1 MERFSNKTAVAPTA
15 SISIICGG
23 SSPGIEPIA
32 ANVFAH
38 KTLSGTFTVRN
49 RHLKIML
56 EEKGQDNDEVW
67 LSILSNRGSVQHLD
81 FLSDQ
86 EKDVYKTAFEIDQR
100 WLIDLAG
107 DRSQMID
114 QAQSLNVFLPA
125 DSDKSYLHEVHY
137 AAWKKGVKSLYYCT
151 SLSLQRAENSSNQP
165 DQVEVK
171 TLDDIAAE
179 SNPNDY
185 DECLAC
191 Q

>member
-1 MERFSNKTAVAPTA
+1 M
-15 SISIICGG
+15 ISY
-23 SSPGIEPIA
+23 
-32 ANVFAH
+32 
-38 KTLSGTFTVRN
+38 L
-49 RHLKIML
+49 RH
-56 EEKGQDNDEVW
+56 
-67 LSILSNRGSVQHLD
+67 
-81 FLSDQ
+81 

-107 DRSQMID
+107 DRSEMID

-125 DSDKSYLHEVHY
+125 DSDKAYLHEVHY
-137 AAWKKGVKSLYYCT
+137 SAWKKGVKSLYYCR

-165 DQVEVK
+165 NKIEVK
-171 TLDDIAAE
+171 TLDDVAAE